1 MTDDTEADDSPDLF
15 GDESDADGATG
26 DPTEEVGA
34 DEETAD
40 SAEEA
45 PLDGLAREVRA
56 RRKAQE
62 TEEAFDADAPPDD
75 DPFESVDV
83 DHVDEDAVWEAF
95 VEGETGPE
103 EQVGLGSTVEQADEP
118 DEHVVPKTDFCQR
131 CPHFA
136 DPPETACTHEGT
148 TIVEVVDADH
158 FRVRNCPIVE
168 DGDAVSL
175 D

>member
-1 MTDDTEADDSPDLF
+1 MTDDAEADPFD
-15 GDESDADGATG
+15 DESGADGETA
-26 DPTEEVGA
+26 PTP
-34 DEETAD
+34 EETDD
-40 SAEEA
+40 STEEA
-45 PLDGLAREVRA
+45 PLDDLAREVRA
-56 RRKAQE
+56 RRQAQE

-75 DPFESVDV
+75 DLFESVDV
-83 DHVDEDAVWEAF
+83 DHVDEEAVWEAF

-103 EQVGLGSTVEQADEP
+103 EQVGLGSTVEQADES
-118 DEHVVPKTDFCQR
+118 DEHVVPKADFCQR

-148 TIVEVVDADH
+148 TITEVVDSDH

-168 DGDAVSL
+168 DGDAVSI